1 MNLKRLFY
9 GLVLSTL
16 CFYAL
21 GQEVPFFT
29 NKQLQYN
36 YFNPGYIPELQYATI
51 GISGKFQWVGLE
63 GQPIDGFFS
72 GKYFFLGA
80 HSQIGFNM
88 LYDKIGYQQV
98 INPKLNYAFCIPI
111 GDDCYLNM
119 GMSAGLVNKNYDYNE
134 IDYGNTLTNEQ
145 AKELLS
151 KLERG
156 NAADIDAG
164 FEILI
169 QNFEFGGAVNHLL
182 KGNERIT
189 MNKTIF
195 AFANYNF
202 QSSEW
207 WRLSPFYTFLGILAN
222 DEKNHIWKHQMG
234 LQFHYITDYDNVPM
248 DLFYIGAAYRHP
260 REGSVMAGFSFGFFS
275 VFYSYDYFFGDLR
288 NNSHGSH
295 EVGIEFKIKQQDR
308 GCYANY
314 GKTRKKFT
322 RYFRM

>member
-1 MNLKRLFY
+1 MKFKRLF
-9 GLVLSTL
+9 GWLLFSTI
-16 CFYAL
+16 CFQMV

-36 YFNPGYIPELQYATI
+36 YFNPGYIPELQYASV
-51 GISGKFQWVGLE
+51 GVSGKFQWVGLE

-80 HSQIGFNM
+80 HSQVGFNM

-98 INPKLNYAFCIPI
+98 INPKINYAFCIPI
-111 GDDCYLNM
+111 GDDSYLNM
-119 GMSAGLVNKNYDYNE
+119 GLSTGLMSKGYNDDEIVVCGNKN
-134 IDYGNTLTNEQ
+134 IDEVTQ
-145 AKELLS
+145 
-151 KLERG
+151 KLEKG
-156 NAADIDAG
+156 NAADIDVG
-164 FEILI
+164 FEFLI

-182 KGNERIT
+182 KGNRMVK

-207 WRLSPFYTFLGILAN
+207 WRLSPFYTFYGVLSN

-234 LQFHYITDYDNVPM
+234 LEFHYITDYDNAPM
-248 DLFYIGAAYRHP
+248 DLFYIGAAYRLP
-260 REGSVMAGFSFGFFS
+260 REGSVMTGFGFGFFS
-275 VFYSYDYFFGDLR
+275 VFYSYDFFFGNLSK
-288 NNSHGSH
+288 NSSGSH
-295 EVGIEFKIKQQDR
+295 ELGIEFKIKQHDK

-314 GKTRKKFT
+314 GKTRKKYT
-322 RYFRM
+322 RYNRM

>member
-1 MNLKRLFY
+1 MKFKRLF
-9 GLVLSTL
+9 GWLLFSTI
-16 CFYAL
+16 CFQMV

-36 YFNPGYIPELQYATI
+36 YFNPGYIPELQYASV

-80 HSQIGFNM
+80 HSQVGFNM

-98 INPKLNYAFCIPI
+98 INPKINYAFCIPI
-111 GDDCYLNM
+111 GDDSYLNM
-119 GMSAGLVNKNYDYNE
+119 GLSTGLMSKGYNDDEIVVCGNKI
-134 IDYGNTLTNEQ
+134 IDEVT
-145 AKELLS
+145 K
-151 KLERG
+151 KLEKG
-156 NAADIDAG
+156 NAADIDVG
-164 FEILI
+164 FEFLI

-182 KGNERIT
+182 KGNRMVK

-207 WRLSPFYTFLGILAN
+207 WRLSPFYTFYGVLSN

-234 LQFHYITDYDNVPM
+234 LQFHYITDYDNAPM
-248 DLFYIGAAYRHP
+248 DLFYIGAAYRLP
-260 REGSVMAGFSFGFFS
+260 REGSVMAGFGFGFFS
-275 VFYSYDYFFGDLR
+275 VFYSYDFFFGNLSK
-288 NNSHGSH
+288 NSSGSH
-295 EVGIEFKIKQQDR
+295 ELGIEFKIKQHDK

-314 GKTRKKFT
+314 GKTRKKYT
-322 RYFRM
+322 RYNRM